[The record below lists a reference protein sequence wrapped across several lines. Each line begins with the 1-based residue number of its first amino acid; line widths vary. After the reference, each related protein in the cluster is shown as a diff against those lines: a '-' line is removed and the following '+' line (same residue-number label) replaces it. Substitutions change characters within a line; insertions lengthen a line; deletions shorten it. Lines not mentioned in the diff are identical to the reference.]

1 MEKQLPVDYKIQ
13 LAYQTPQE
21 WVDAVLE
28 NFDSFLIDHADN
40 ERKASSMAMSFIAK
54 APDKTEIISEL
65 IDIALEELVHF
76 RQVYKL
82 MAKRGLSFPKEIEKD
97 HYINNL
103 IKCCRS
109 GWKERY
115 LDRLLIA
122 AIVETRGAE
131 RFRLVAENHH
141 ESEMEDFYT
150 MLYKS
155 EDRHGNIFVEM
166 ALLYYPKDEV
176 MSRLDQLV
184 QNEAD
189 ICKKLEFK
197 GLLH

>member
-1 MEKQLPVDYKIQ
+1 MEKQLPSDYKIQ
-13 LAYQTPQE
+13 LAYDTPQE
-21 WVDAVLE
+21 WVDAAIQ
-28 NFDSFLIDHADN
+28 NFDAFLVDHADN

-54 APDKTEIISEL
+54 APEKTEIIGEL

-82 MAKRGLSFPKEIEKD
+82 MSNRGLTFPKEMGKD
-97 HYINNL
+97 MYLNNL
-103 IKCCRS
+103 IALSRS
-109 GWKERY
+109 DWKERF

-131 RFRLVAENHH
+131 RFRLIAENHH

-166 ALLYYPKDEV
+166 ALLYYEKDEV
-176 MSRLDQLV
+176 FARLDEMVQL
-184 QNEAD
+184 EAG
-189 ICKKLEFK
+189 ICKELEIT
-197 GLLH
+197 GVLH